1 MANGF
6 VGQFALLAVS
16 IAVFIAA
23 LVMFLRRREQPELPR
38 QAPPVRPVVERSA
51 TVLPKSAPAVVAP
64 KAVPEVHALADVDEP
79 RPRIIAAQPETPAP
93 PLQSEAAPIAAPEVK
108 LAPVV
113 DLLGGLM
120 SREDRNER
128 ILAGISENIR
138 KSMQTR
144 PVPNH
149 SVIAYSDVKPRNT
162 EYVRVKREIITPH
175 GHIRFSILK
184 DSMSM
189 NMLAVFRR
197 ASQEWKTPEDLIA
210 FLPSYLQVDAEIL
223 NNEVL
228 VIGTEGHNE
237 KLAVPIRHVDESS
250 PLYGCFEFVSE
261 THAATN
267 TPAVLL
273 PMDMNFEVVSRGIIT
288 QTVFTNLIEPAQAEV
303 RLLN

>member
-1 MANGF
+1 
-6 VGQFALLAVS
+6 
-16 IAVFIAA
+16 
-23 LVMFLRRREQPELPR
+23 
-38 QAPPVRPVVERSA
+38 
-51 TVLPKSAPAVVAP
+51 
-64 KAVPEVHALADVDEP
+64 
-79 RPRIIAAQPETPAP
+79 
-93 PLQSEAAPIAAPEVK
+93 
-108 LAPVV
+108 
-113 DLLGGLM
+113 
-120 SREDRNER
+120 
-128 ILAGISENIR
+128 
-138 KSMQTR
+138 
-144 PVPNH
+144 
-149 SVIAYSDVKPRNT
+149 
-162 EYVRVKREIITPH
+162 
-175 GHIRFSILK
+175 
-184 DSMSM
+184 M

-197 ASQEWKTPEDLIA
+197 ASQEWKKPEDLIA

-261 THAATN
+261 TRAATN